1 MIPRLLCSNPPALTN
16 LHSLF
21 SGVEI
26 MDLMSDLGAYA
37 SLLYTAALTGAMK
50 VVYTI
55 VVAFAL
61 VASLHG
67 VHTRAMII
75 LDMQEVNTAAAQAL
89 APARRGVS
97 RCSSPVVA
105 WLGIGGGA

>member
-1 MIPRLLCSNPPALTN
+1 MDLRCVCVF
-16 LHSLF
+16 HSLPNHSIF

-50 VVYTI
+50 VLYTI

-75 LDMQEVNTAAAQAL
+75 LDMQEVGSTTAHT
-89 APARRGVS
+89 P
-97 RCSSPVVA
+97 
-105 WLGIGGGA
+105 

>member
-1 MIPRLLCSNPPALTN
+1 
-16 LHSLF
+16 
-21 SGVEI
+21 
-26 MDLMSDLGAYA
+26 MSDLGAYA

-50 VVYTI
+50 VLYTI

-75 LDMQEVNTAAAQAL
+75 LDMQEVGLDRNHNQPFARDL
-89 APARRGVS
+89 AMAYHQLLRARRL
-97 RCSSPVVA
+97 RR
-105 WLGIGGGA
+105 LI

>member
-1 MIPRLLCSNPPALTN
+1 MSFSFVYGGRFWS
-16 LHSLF
+16 SLF
-21 SGVEI
+21 SLVEI

-75 LDMQEVNTAAAQAL
+75 LDMQEVYI
-89 APARRGVS
+89 RMGRHH
-97 RCSSPVVA
+97 SPRKKYH
-105 WLGIGGGA
+105 

>member
-1 MIPRLLCSNPPALTN
+1 MHLRQTHRHLD
-16 LHSLF
+16 SLF

-75 LDMQEVNTAAAQAL
+75 LDMQEVRKTMRL
-89 APARRGVS
+89 TLRYLFVERGGRPSV
-97 RCSSPVVA
+97 
-105 WLGIGGGA
+105 

>member
-1 MIPRLLCSNPPALTN
+1 
-16 LHSLF
+16 
-21 SGVEI
+21 

-75 LDMQEVNTAAAQAL
+75 LDMQEVGPYPKEETLKGCFAARTS
-89 APARRGVS
+89 P
-97 RCSSPVVA
+97 RC
-105 WLGIGGGA
+105 LL

>member
-1 MIPRLLCSNPPALTN
+1 MLNLLYAKTISLS
-16 LHSLF
+16 SLF

-50 VVYTI
+50 IVYTI

-61 VASLHG
+61 MASLHG
-67 VHTRAMII
+67 VHTRAIII
-75 LDMQEVNTAAAQAL
+75 LDMQEV
-89 APARRGVS
+89 S
-97 RCSSPVVA
+97 RCMYVFVFVFENVFMQVSV
-105 WLGIGGGA
+105 W

>member
-1 MIPRLLCSNPPALTN
+1 
-16 LHSLF
+16 
-21 SGVEI
+21 
-26 MDLMSDLGAYA
+26 MSDLGAYA

-75 LDMQEVNTAAAQAL
+75 LDMQEVRRTMHFDCTL
-89 APARRGVS
+89 ARRCGRPLFNEAVGKHL
-97 RCSSPVVA
+97 
-105 WLGIGGGA
+105 W

>member
-1 MIPRLLCSNPPALTN
+1 
-16 LHSLF
+16 
-21 SGVEI
+21 

-75 LDMQEVNTAAAQAL
+75 LDMQEVGTSVTRATAVLIGAPRGMSRSFFRML
-89 APARRGVS
+89 AWLVGCRRGIN
-97 RCSSPVVA
+97 
-105 WLGIGGGA
+105 L

>member
-1 MIPRLLCSNPPALTN
+1 
-16 LHSLF
+16 
-21 SGVEI
+21 

-50 VVYTI
+50 VLYTI

-67 VHTRAMII
+67 VHTRAKII
-75 LDMQEVNTAAAQAL
+75 LDMQEVCRNPNHFAK
-89 APARRGVS
+89 
-97 RCSSPVVA
+97 
-105 WLGIGGGA
+105 

>member
-1 MIPRLLCSNPPALTN
+1 
-16 LHSLF
+16 
-21 SGVEI
+21 

-50 VVYTI
+50 VLYTI

-75 LDMQEVNTAAAQAL
+75 LDMQEVGTATVLQCPCCTESPTKIVAGEKL
-89 APARRGVS
+89 ARPGVQCRG
-97 RCSSPVVA
+97 A
-105 WLGIGGGA
+105 

>member
-1 MIPRLLCSNPPALTN
+1 
-16 LHSLF
+16 
-21 SGVEI
+21 

-50 VVYTI
+50 VLYTI

-75 LDMQEVNTAAAQAL
+75 LDMQEVGGNRKTVRIGYIVVL
-89 APARRGVS
+89 M
-97 RCSSPVVA
+97 VVA
-105 WLGIGGGA
+105 GEEPACFAWCIIVP

>member
-1 MIPRLLCSNPPALTN
+1 
-16 LHSLF
+16 
-21 SGVEI
+21 

-37 SLLYTAALTGAMK
+37 SLLYTAALTGEMK

-75 LDMQEVNTAAAQAL
+75 LDMQEVRTPKQRSIEIR
-89 APARRGVS
+89 PARLL
-97 RCSSPVVA
+97 RCTYWAALYVVGCQEGERSVECKP
-105 WLGIGGGA
+105 WGSF

>member
-1 MIPRLLCSNPPALTN
+1 MLTAWLSPAY
-16 LHSLF
+16 SLF

-50 VVYTI
+50 IVYTI

-67 VHTRAMII
+67 VHTRAILI
-75 LDMQEVNTAAAQAL
+75 LDMQEVCMFAYTLFFFFVSGERKQCVGL
-89 APARRGVS
+89 FIVYLRIHPAFCFS
-97 RCSSPVVA
+97 
-105 WLGIGGGA
+105 LT

>member
-1 MIPRLLCSNPPALTN
+1 
-16 LHSLF
+16 
-21 SGVEI
+21 
-26 MDLMSDLGAYA
+26 MSDLGAYA
-37 SLLYTAALTGAMK
+37 SLLYTAALTGEMK

-75 LDMQEVNTAAAQAL
+75 LDMQEVGTHARKEHRNQA
-89 APARRGVS
+89 RGRVV
-97 RCSSPVVA
+97 RCACP
-105 WLGIGGGA
+105 WGKIGRCVPWGSL